1 MDTDGN
7 RNIFFDDNER
17 IFLNDFVLG
26 PSIEKLNSLSEC
38 GLSGIIIGKALY
50 ENKIILNEIMELYGD

>member
-1 MDTDGN
+1 MED
-7 RNIFFDDNER
+7 
-17 IFLNDFVLG
+17 
-26 PSIEKLNSLSEC
+26 IEKLNSLSEC